1 MIPSIPDNLYKIIF
15 ALGLF
20 LIGYSY
26 LQTQKNSD
34 ISKRLSK
41 EFDVKLDS
49 IKSRGNSLD
58 DELKSI
64 KEFSKELAE
73 SYNIKNPL
81 ISKNGTVIFNQ
92 IISGDKNDV
101 VVSNKIATL
110 WLTYKSHVNN
120 FQNISTT
127 LNRQLIEINH
137 DLTYNNS
144 DNEFWS
150 NATGLGAV
158 LFIIGLLGLL
168 YLQTLQN
175 KLLIKQIKIGE
186 TFSCC
191 QSCAKTFNST
201 VQNAKFSDG
210 EINRYYCSECFMNND
225 FTNPALTP
233 KEVLKDYLKTF
244 EKPNFLLRLISKAK
258 IINLHRWRFGRY

>member
-150 NATGLGAV
+150 NATG
-158 LFIIGLLGLL
+158 
-168 YLQTLQN
+168 
-175 KLLIKQIKIGE
+175 E